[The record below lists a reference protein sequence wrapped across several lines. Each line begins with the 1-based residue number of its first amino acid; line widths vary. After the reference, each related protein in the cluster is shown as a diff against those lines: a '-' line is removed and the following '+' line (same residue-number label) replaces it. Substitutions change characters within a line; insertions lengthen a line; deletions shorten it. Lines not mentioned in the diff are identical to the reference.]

1 MTTTESMILNF
12 EEIRRRSI
20 KLWSGLTPEFYEWR
34 PDSKAQSCIG
44 MIRHVLDTEN
54 IYRLII
60 VNKGG
65 NADDFESPWKDL
77 PFSNLQNELEFAM
90 AFRKEFLETIRRFTA
105 DELTSIEIVRKEKKT
120 RNLGD
125 FLFRCAYHESVHAGQ
140 FLSYL
145 RTLGLDRPNIWD

>member
-1 MTTTESMILNF
+1 MTTTESIILNF

-20 KLWSGLTPEFYEWR
+20 KLWSGIVPEFYHWR
-34 PDSKAQSCIG
+34 PDIKAQSFIE
-44 MIRHVLDTEN
+44 MIRHVLETEN

-60 VNKGG
+60 LNKGG
-65 NADDFESPWKDL
+65 NADDFVSPWKER
-77 PFSNLQNELEFAM
+77 PFTNLQNELEFAM
-90 AFRKEFLETIRRFTA
+90 PFRKEFLETVLGFTP
-105 DELTSIEIVRKEKKT
+105 DELGSIEIVRKEKKT

>member
-12 EEIRRRSI
+12 EEIRRRSV
-20 KLWSGLTPEFYEWR
+20 KLWSGLTPEFYQWR
-34 PDSKAQSCIG
+34 PDNKAQSCIG
-44 MIRHVLDTEN
+44 MIRHVLETEN

-60 VNKGG
+60 INKGG
-65 NADDFESPWKDL
+65 NADDFVSPWENL
-77 PFSNLQNELEFAM
+77 PLIDLQNELEFAM
-90 AFRKEFLETIRRFTA
+90 PFRREFLETIRRFTV
-105 DELTSIEIVRKEKKT
+105 DELTSVEIVRKEKKT

-145 RTLGLDRPNIWD
+145 RTLGVARPNIWD